1 LTSSAVT
8 SSTVA
13 GWRTAARRALTNAML
28 RSSMSRRSWMLLLCV
43 AAVWGGSFML
53 TSIAI
58 RDLSVPVVALLRTA
72 MGALVLLPIA
82 LARGALAGLR
92 GQLGPVFLL
101 GVVQLAAPFLLLG
114 YGQRSVPSGLAGI
127 LVSSTPLWTA
137 LLAVWIDHEE
147 RSRGRGLVGLAVG
160 IIGVALLCGLELS
173 GSLDTLLGAA
183 MLLLG
188 ALSYALGGFL
198 GKRRV
203 RGMTTVGAITG
214 AMLGGTVAL
223 APLALASLPDRAPGL
238 GPLAAAIALGSIS
251 GGLGWLMYYTV
262 LAESGPAKS
271 TVALYLVPAF
281 AVIYGV
287 VLLGERLTVAATAGL
302 ALVVTGSWLAASHGR
317 QRPRPPRRTSPSVPH
332 RSPASDKSPVTMNVT
347 GQGRG
352 TRSGST

>member
-1 LTSSAVT
+1 
-8 SSTVA
+8 
-13 GWRTAARRALTNAML
+13 ML
-28 RSSMSRRSWMLLLCV
+28 RCGMSRRSWTLLLCV

-82 LARGALAGLR
+82 LAQGALAGLR
-92 GQLGPVFLL
+92 RQLGPVFLL

-114 YGQRSVPSGLAGI
+114 FGQRSVPSGLAGI

-137 LLAVWIDHEE
+137 LLAVWLDHEE
-147 RSRGRGLVGLAVG
+147 RSHGRGLVGLAVG
-160 IIGVALLCGLELS
+160 MVGVALLCGLELS

-198 GKRRV
+198 GKSRV

-223 APLALASLPDRAPGL
+223 APLALATLPDRAPGL

-287 VLLGERLTVAATAGL
+287 VLLGERLTVAAIAGL
-302 ALVVTGSWLAASHGR
+302 ALVVFGSWLAASQGR
-317 QRPRPPRRTSPSVPH
+317 RRPRPSPRTSPSVPH
-332 RSPASDKSPVTMNVT
+332 RSPAGDESPVTVSVT

-352 TRSGST
+352 ARSSST

>member
-1 LTSSAVT
+1 
-8 SSTVA
+8 
-13 GWRTAARRALTNAML
+13 
-28 RSSMSRRSWMLLLCV
+28 MSRRSWTLLLCV

-58 RDLSVPVVALLRTA
+58 RELSVPVVALLRTGV
-72 MGALVLLPIA
+72 GALVLLPIA
-82 LARGALAGLR
+82 LARGALTAFR
-92 GQLGPVFLL
+92 RQLGPLFLL

-160 IIGVALLCGLELS
+160 FVGVALLCGLELS
-173 GSLDTLLGAA
+173 GRLDTLLGAA

-198 GKRRV
+198 GKDRV
-203 RGMTTVGAITG
+203 RGMTPVGAITG
-214 AMLGGTVAL
+214 AMLTGTVAL
-223 APLALASLPDRAPGL
+223 VPLALATLPDQAPGL
-238 GPLAAAIALGSIS
+238 GPLAAAIALGAIS

-271 TVALYLVPAF
+271 AIALYLVPAF
-281 AVIYGV
+281 AVVYGA
-287 VLLGERLTVAATAGL
+287 VLLGEQLTAAAIVGL
-302 ALVVTGSWLAASHGR
+302 ALVVCGSWLAASQGR
-317 QRPRPPRRTSPSVPH
+317 RPRRPPH
-332 RSPASDKSPVTMNVT
+332 RTTPPAPTSVATIDRSSAAANGVAPGRSARSASTSD
-347 GQGRG
+347 
-352 TRSGST
+352 

>member
-1 LTSSAVT
+1 
-8 SSTVA
+8 
-13 GWRTAARRALTNAML
+13 ML
-28 RSSMSRRSWMLLLCV
+28 RREMSRRSWTLLLFV

-58 RDLSVPVVALLRTA
+58 RDLAVPVVALLRTA

-92 GQLGPVFLL
+92 RQLGAVLLL

-114 YGQRSVPSGLAGI
+114 FGQRSVPSGLAGI

-137 LLAVWIDHEE
+137 LLAVWIDQDE
-147 RSRGRGLVGLAVG
+147 RSRGRGLVGLALGIVG
-160 IIGVALLCGLELS
+160 VVLLCGLELS
-173 GSLDTLLGAA
+173 GSLDTLLGAV

-198 GKRRV
+198 GKERV
-203 RGMTTVGAITG
+203 RGMTSVGAITG
-214 AMLGGTVAL
+214 AMLGATVAL
-223 APLALASLPDRAPGL
+223 TPLALATLPDQAPGL
-238 GPLAAAIALGSIS
+238 GPLAAAIALGAIS

-262 LAESGPAKS
+262 LAESGPAKA

-287 VLLGERLTVAATAGL
+287 VLLGERLTAAAIAGL
-302 ALVVTGSWLAASHGR
+302 ALVVAGSWLAASQDR
-317 QRPRPPRRTSPSVPH
+317 QSPRPPRRTGRSAGHPSRPT
-332 RSPASDKSPVTMNVT
+332 ANVAD
-347 GQGRG
+347 GRG
-352 TRSGST
+352 TRSAST

>member
-1 LTSSAVT
+1 
-8 SSTVA
+8 
-13 GWRTAARRALTNAML
+13 ML
-28 RSSMSRRSWMLLLCV
+28 RCGMSRRSWTLLLCV

-58 RDLSVPVVALLRTA
+58 RDLAVPVVAFLRTA

-82 LARGALAGLR
+82 LAGGALAGLR
-92 GQLGPVFLL
+92 RQLGHVFVL

-137 LLAVWIDHEE
+137 LLAVWIDDEE
-147 RSRGRGLVGLAVG
+147 RSRGRGLIGLGVGMV
-160 IIGVALLCGLELS
+160 GVALLCGLELS
-173 GSLDTLLGAA
+173 GSVDTLVGGGL
-183 MLLLG
+183 LLLG

-198 GKRRV
+198 GKTRV

-223 APLALASLPDRAPGL
+223 APLALASLPDRPPGL
-238 GPLAAAIALGSIS
+238 GPLAAAIALGAIS

-262 LAESGPAKS
+262 LAEAGPARS

-281 AVIYGV
+281 AVVYGV
-287 VLLGERLTVAATAGL
+287 VLLGERVTAAAIAGL
-302 ALVVTGSWLAASHGR
+302 ALVVSGSWLAASGSGR
-317 QRPRPPRRTSPSVPH
+317 RPRPPRDVR
-332 RSPASDKSPVTMNVT
+332 
-347 GQGRG
+347 
-352 TRSGST
+352 